1 MISDDLKNIL
11 EQQSVSKN
19 AFFTRS
25 LLKEALQNYVLNFVY
40 NDPDYKTLIFT
51 GGTCLRK
58 IYGLPRLSE
67 DLDFNF
73 TDEFEIEKFTSKITR
88 YLIEEISYK
97 EMTTKIS
104 GNGKTVFLKFP
115 INFGNSPVLFVR
127 CDFCAQKPGSFKTE
141 INSISAGDFTIFVLA
156 YDLAT
161 LFTNKITAFIERVYF
176 KGNKQAV
183 PFKGRDLFDIVWFLE
198 RSKRANWS
206 LKPDIKNSQ
215 KIDLEIIKK
224 VEKINKEDVY
234 RDLLPFIESSRELD
248 NFVAN
253 FKTIIKENIK
263 FVL

>member
-1 MISDDLKNIL
+1 MISDDLKNII
-11 EQQSVSKN
+11 EQQSSSNN
-19 AFFTRS
+19 AIFTRS

-73 TDEFEIEKFTSKITR
+73 TGEFEIEKFTSKITK
-88 YLIEEISYK
+88 YFIEELSYK
-97 EMTTKIS
+97 EITTKIS

-127 CDFCAQKPGSFKTE
+127 CDFCAQKPGNFMTE
-141 INSISAGDFTIFVLA
+141 INSISAGDFTVFVLA
-156 YDLAT
+156 YGLTT
-161 LFTNKITAFIERVYF
+161 LFTNKIIAFTERIYF
-176 KGNKQAV
+176 KGNKQTV

-198 RSKRANWS
+198 RSKKINWS
-206 LKPDIKNSQ
+206 LKPNIKNPQ
-215 KIDLEIIKK
+215 KIALEIVRK

-234 RDLLPFIESSRELD
+234 RDLLPFIESTKELN
-248 NFVAN
+248 NFVEN